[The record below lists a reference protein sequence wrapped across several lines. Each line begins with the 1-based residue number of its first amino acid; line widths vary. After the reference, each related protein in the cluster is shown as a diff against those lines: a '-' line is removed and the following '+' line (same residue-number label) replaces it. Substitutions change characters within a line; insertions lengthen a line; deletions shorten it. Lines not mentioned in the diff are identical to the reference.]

1 MQCIHLSIYLIL
13 FCLSISLSLYIY
25 IYVYHE
31 VVELMIEL
39 TMAIF
44 QPHLGQVGA
53 FSSNVLKSPGR
64 QGLEPRF
71 MGLAPH
77 LW

>member
-1 MQCIHLSIYLIL
+1 MYTSIYLFIL
-13 FCLSISLSLYIY
+13 SYFVYPSLSLSIY